1 MKYFAYLRDAKDID
15 TTNYLYMLE
24 PESFAIGVKM
34 DTYAIIHQILRAE
47 DPTSIHITGL
57 NHMISEIQ
65 KKMSKFCS
73 KYPNIHSSWI
83 YIDHSRKKII
93 LYIVTD
99 KLDFDLEYKI
109 FQGPYG
115 DLPVDIKGY
124 YIDRRVTNLDK
135 NAIGEEILPEFK
147 KIYSRKE

>member
-1 MKYFAYLRDAKDID
+1 MKHLTYLRGAKHID
-15 TTNYLYMLE
+15 TISYLHKLE
-24 PESFAIGVKM
+24 TTSFNIGVQM
-34 DTYAIIHQILRAE
+34 GAYAIILQTLMDE
-47 DPTSIHITGL
+47 DTTSIHTAEL

-65 KKMSKFCS
+65 KKISEFCS
-73 KYPNIHSSWI
+73 KYPNIHSSWR

-93 LYIVTD
+93 LYVVTE

-124 YIDRRVTNLDK
+124 YIDRRVTSLDK
-135 NAIGEEILPEFK
+135 NAIDEEISSEFK